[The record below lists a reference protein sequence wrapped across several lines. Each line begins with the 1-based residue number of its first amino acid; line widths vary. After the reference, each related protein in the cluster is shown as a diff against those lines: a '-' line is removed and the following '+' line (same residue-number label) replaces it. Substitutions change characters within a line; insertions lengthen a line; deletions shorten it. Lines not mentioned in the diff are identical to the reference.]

1 MTDNARDKYYQRA
14 TTWAQGE
21 QQAMASRVRGARIA
35 AIALGGVAVLE
46 AFALIALV
54 PLKTVTMVP
63 VLVDRQTGF
72 VEVLKP
78 DGSRELTAN
87 QALTQSLLAQYVV
100 ARESFNITSL
110 SADYHKVALWSA
122 GPARADYLTLMPAA
136 NPASPLR
143 LYRRST
149 MVDTWVKSVS
159 PLGPQS
165 ALVRFET
172 RRRDQDSRAA
182 PPQEWAAVVGYRF
195 SSEALTAAD
204 RWLNPLGF
212 QVVSYHKDA
221 EVLPPEPESPSAGA
235 VSANAAPAASPAT
248 PPTAAAAQP
257 VSPAI
262 VPTGRPA
269 PVVRR
274 P

>member
-1 MTDNARDKYYQRA
+1 VTEDERARYYRRA
-14 TTWAQGE
+14 ATWAHSE
-21 QQAMASRVRGARIA
+21 QQAAAGRVRGARIVA
-35 AIALGGVAVLE
+35 AVLGGVAVLE
-46 AFALIALV
+46 AFALVALA
-54 PLKTVTMVP
+54 PLKTVSMVP

-110 SADYHKVALWSA
+110 AADYHKVALWSA
-122 GPARADYLTLMPAA
+122 GPARADYLALMPAA

-143 LYRRST
+143 LYPRT
-149 MVDTWVKSVS
+149 TLVETWVKSVS

-172 RRRDQDSRAA
+172 RRRDQDSRSTQ
-182 PPQEWAAVVGYRF
+182 PQEWAAVVGYRY
-195 SSEALTAAD
+195 SSEALAAAD

-212 QVVSYHKDA
+212 QVVSYHRDA
-221 EVLPPEPESPSAGA
+221 EVLPPEPAAAPLADASP
-235 VSANAAPAASPAT
+235 ANSAPAAQAPAVVT
-248 PPTAAAAQP
+248 QPPAGAP
-257 VSPAI
+257 PAR
-262 VPTGRPA
+262 PT